1 MQLKKKEA
9 MLKEK
14 KKKVSHLCFRPT
26 TGHLTSFKDY
36 MDTLQFKKK
45 QTNRKR
51 RLKRKMLL
59 RSMRLGRKRR
69 QKASNLRPKR
79 RKL

>member
-14 KKKVSHLCFRPT
+14 KEKVSHLCFRQT
-26 TGHLTSFKDY
+26 TEHLTSFKDY
-36 MDTLQFKKK
+36 MDALQFFSK
-45 QTNRKR
+45 TNRKR
-51 RLKRKMLL
+51 RLKKKMLL